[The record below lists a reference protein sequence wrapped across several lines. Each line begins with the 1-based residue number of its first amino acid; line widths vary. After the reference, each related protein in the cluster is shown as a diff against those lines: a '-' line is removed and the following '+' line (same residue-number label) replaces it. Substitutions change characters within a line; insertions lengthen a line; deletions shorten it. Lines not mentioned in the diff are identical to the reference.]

1 MKKLITMF
9 IVCAGFAVPAVAQ
22 HHGHH
27 GHWHHR
33 GGHSPWVWVAPAII
47 GGVIGYEI
55 SRNQPPV
62 VVQQPVIIQQQPGQV
77 YGYSPNCS
85 PWTEVQ
91 NSDGT
96 VTRTRTC
103 AQ

>member
-1 MKKLITMF
+1 MKKLILSVLLVTS
-9 IVCAGFAVPAVAQ
+9 ITAYAQ
-22 HHGHH
+22 PH
-27 GHWHHR
+27 GHWQHR
-33 GGHSPWVWVAPAII
+33 GGYSPWVWVAPTVI

-55 SRNQPPV
+55 ARNQYPV
-62 VVQQPVIIQQQPGQV
+62 VVQQQPIVVQQQPGQV
-77 YGYSPNCS
+77 YGYSPNCT

-91 NSDGT
+91 NPNGT